1 MKIYHSRKNLKKMES
16 EELTRLHRL
25 YIRVISIF
33 LSVGGIL
40 SLMGIWDYLSP
51 PFIYSAPVIVLVI
64 WPWIMQSAYMA
75 RKKKEKAA
83 S

>member
-16 EELTRLHRL
+16 DELTRLHRL

-33 LSVGGIL
+33 LLVGGIL
-40 SLMGIWDYLSP
+40 SGMGIWDYLSP
-51 PFIYSAPVIVLVI
+51 PFIYSAPVIVLI
-64 WPWIMQSAYMA
+64 LWPWIMQSAYMA
-75 RKKKEKAA
+75 RKKNEQTT